1 MANYGIINEEKTKI
15 NGGNMKILVINCGSS
30 SLKYQLF
37 NMDNEEVMVKGLVER
52 IGIDGSRLIQEK
64 GDDKYTVEEDMKDH
78 TEAVGHVFDAL
89 VDSENGVIK
98 SLSEIDAVGHRF
110 VHGGE
115 KITKSSLIDEEV
127 REAIEEYTKFAPLH
141 NPANLMGLEACEKLL
156 AGVPNVA
163 VFDTA
168 FHQTMPEK
176 TFLYGIDYKYYE
188 EDAIRK
194 YGFHGTS
201 HNFITNKTAEI
212 LGKDVK
218 DLNIISCHLGNGS
231 SITAVK
237 NGKSYDTSM
246 GLTPLEG
253 LIMGTR
259 SGDIDPAAITYIMQH
274 KNISANDME
283 NILNK
288 ESGVLGVSG
297 VSSDFR
303 DLEAAAKEGNKRA
316 QYALDMF
323 ITRTKRYIAGYMA
336 EIGSADAIVF
346 TGGIGENSIDM
357 RKEIMDGFQQFGI
370 EIDEEKNKVRGGAH
384 IVSKDD
390 SKVKIM
396 VVATNEE
403 LMIARDTKSIVE
415 A

>member
-1 MANYGIINEEKTKI
+1 MANYGIIIEEKTKI

-37 NMDNEEVMVKGLVER
+37 DMDNEEVMVKGLVER

-64 GDDKYTVEEDMKDH
+64 GDDKYTIEEDMKDH

-98 SLSEIDAVGHRF
+98 DLSEIDAVGHRF

-115 KITKSSLIDEEV
+115 KITKSTLIDSDV
-127 REAIEEYTKFAPLH
+127 RKAIEEYTKFAPLH

-156 AGVPNVA
+156 SGVPNVA

-168 FHQTMPEK
+168 FHQTMPER

-188 EDAIRK
+188 EDGIRK

-201 HNFITNKTAEI
+201 HKFITNKTAEL
-212 LGKDVK
+212 LGKDVSE
-218 DLNIISCHLGNGS
+218 LNIISCHLGNGS

-237 NGKSYDTSM
+237 DGKSYDTSM

-259 SGDIDPAAITYIMQH
+259 SGDIDPTAVTYIMQEN
-274 KNISANDME
+274 NISPKEME

-323 ITRTKRYIAGYMA
+323 ITRAKRYIAGYMA
-336 EIGSADAIVF
+336 EIGSVDAIVF

-357 RKEIMDGFQQFGI
+357 RKDIMDGFQQFGI
-370 EIDEEKNKVRGGAH
+370 EIDEEKNNVRGGAH
-384 IVSKDD
+384 EVSTDD
-390 SKVKIM
+390 SKVKVM

>member
-1 MANYGIINEEKTKI
+1 
-15 NGGNMKILVINCGSS
+15 MKILVINCGSS

-37 NMDNEEVMVKGLVER
+37 DMDNEEVMVKGLVER

-64 GDDKYTVEEDMKDH
+64 GDDKYTIEEDMKDH

-98 SLSEIDAVGHRF
+98 DLSEIDAVGHRF

-115 KITKSSLIDEEV
+115 KITKSTLIDSDV
-127 REAIEEYTKFAPLH
+127 RKAIEEYTKFAPLH

-156 AGVPNVA
+156 EGVPNVA

-168 FHQTMPEK
+168 FHQTMPER

-188 EDAIRK
+188 EDGIRK

-201 HNFITNKTAEI
+201 HKFITNKTAEL
-212 LGKDVK
+212 LGKDVNE
-218 DLNIISCHLGNGS
+218 LNIISCHLGNGS

-237 NGKSYDTSM
+237 DGKSYDTSM

-259 SGDIDPAAITYIMQH
+259 SGDIDPTAVTYIMQEN
-274 KNISANDME
+274 NISPKEME

-303 DLEAAAKEGNKRA
+303 DLEAAAKEGNERA

-323 ITRTKRYIAGYMA
+323 ITRAKRYIAGYMA
-336 EIGSADAIVF
+336 EIGSVDAIVF
-346 TGGIGENSIDM
+346 TGGIGENSIEM
-357 RKEIMDGFQQFGI
+357 RKDIMDGFQQFGI
-370 EIDEEKNKVRGGAH
+370 EIDEEKNNVRGGAH
-384 IVSKDD
+384 EVSTDD
-390 SKVKIM
+390 SKVKVM

-415 A
+415 AWQKVFRII

>member
-1 MANYGIINEEKTKI
+1 
-15 NGGNMKILVINCGSS
+15 MKILVINCGSS

-37 NMDNEEVMVKGLVER
+37 DMDNEEVMVKGLVER

-64 GDDKYTVEEDMKDH
+64 GDDKYTIEEDMKDH

-98 SLSEIDAVGHRF
+98 DLSEIDAVGHRF

-115 KITKSSLIDEEV
+115 KITKSTLIDSDV
-127 REAIEEYTKFAPLH
+127 RKAIEEYTKFAPLH

-156 AGVPNVA
+156 EGVPNVA

-168 FHQTMPEK
+168 FHQTMPER

-188 EDAIRK
+188 EDGIRK

-201 HNFITNKTAEI
+201 HKFITNKTAEL
-212 LGKDVK
+212 LGKDVSE
-218 DLNIISCHLGNGS
+218 LNIISCHLGNGS

-237 NGKSYDTSM
+237 EGKSYDTSM

-259 SGDIDPAAITYIMQH
+259 SGDIDPTAVTYIMQEN
-274 KNISANDME
+274 NISPKEME

-303 DLEAAAKEGNKRA
+303 DLEAAAKEGNERA

-323 ITRTKRYIAGYMA
+323 ITRAKRYIAGYMA
-336 EIGSADAIVF
+336 EIGSVDAIVF
-346 TGGIGENSIDM
+346 TGGIGENSIEM
-357 RKEIMDGFQQFGI
+357 RKDIMDGFQQFGI
-370 EIDEEKNKVRGGAH
+370 EIDEEKNNVRGGAH
-384 IVSKDD
+384 EVSTDD
-390 SKVKIM
+390 SKVKVM

>member
-1 MANYGIINEEKTKI
+1 
-15 NGGNMKILVINCGSS
+15 MKILVINCGSS

-37 NMDNEEVMVKGLVER
+37 DMDNEEVMVKGLVER

-64 GDDKYTVEEDMKDH
+64 GDDKYTIEEDMKDH

-98 SLSEIDAVGHRF
+98 DLSEIDAVGHRF

-115 KITKSSLIDEEV
+115 KITKSTLIDSDV
-127 REAIEEYTKFAPLH
+127 RKAIEEYTKFAPLH

-156 AGVPNVA
+156 EGVPNVA

-168 FHQTMPEK
+168 FHQTMPER

-188 EDAIRK
+188 EDGIRK

-201 HNFITNKTAEI
+201 HKFITNKTAEL
-212 LGKDVK
+212 LGKDVSE
-218 DLNIISCHLGNGS
+218 LNIISCHLGNGS

-237 NGKSYDTSM
+237 DGKSYDTSM

-259 SGDIDPAAITYIMQH
+259 SGDIDPTAVTYIMQEN
-274 KNISANDME
+274 NISPKEME

-303 DLEAAAKEGNKRA
+303 DLEAAAKEGNERA

-323 ITRTKRYIAGYMA
+323 ITRAKRYIAGYMA
-336 EIGSADAIVF
+336 EIGSVDAIVF

-357 RKEIMDGFQQFGI
+357 RKDIMDGFQQFGI
-370 EIDEEKNKVRGGAH
+370 EIDEEKNNVRGGAH
-384 IVSKDD
+384 EVSTDD
-390 SKVKIM
+390 SKVKVM

>member
-78 TEAVGHVFDAL
+78 TEAVGYVFDAL

-176 TFLYGIDYKYYE
+176 
-188 EDAIRK
+188 
-194 YGFHGTS
+194 
-201 HNFITNKTAEI
+201 NFPIWYRLQI
-212 LGKDVK
+212 LRRRCD
-218 DLNIISCHLGNGS
+218 
-231 SITAVK
+231 
-237 NGKSYDTSM
+237 
-246 GLTPLEG
+246 
-253 LIMGTR
+253 
-259 SGDIDPAAITYIMQH
+259 
-274 KNISANDME
+274 
-283 NILNK
+283 
-288 ESGVLGVSG
+288 
-297 VSSDFR
+297 
-303 DLEAAAKEGNKRA
+303 
-316 QYALDMF
+316 
-323 ITRTKRYIAGYMA
+323 
-336 EIGSADAIVF
+336 
-346 TGGIGENSIDM
+346 
-357 RKEIMDGFQQFGI
+357 
-370 EIDEEKNKVRGGAH
+370 
-384 IVSKDD
+384 
-390 SKVKIM
+390 
-396 VVATNEE
+396 
-403 LMIARDTKSIVE
+403 
-415 A
+415 

>member
-1 MANYGIINEEKTKI
+1 
-15 NGGNMKILVINCGSS
+15 MKILVINCGSS

-37 NMDNEEVMVKGLVER
+37 DMDNEEVMVKGLVER

-64 GDDKYTVEEDMKDH
+64 GDDKYTIEEDMKDH

-98 SLSEIDAVGHRF
+98 DLSEIDAVGHRF

-115 KITKSSLIDEEV
+115 KITKSTLIDSDV
-127 REAIEEYTKFAPLH
+127 RKAIEEYTKFAPLH

-156 AGVPNVA
+156 EGVPNVA

-168 FHQTMPEK
+168 FHQTMPER

-188 EDAIRK
+188 EDGIRK

-201 HNFITNKTAEI
+201 HKFITNKTAEL
-212 LGKDVK
+212 LGKDVNE
-218 DLNIISCHLGNGS
+218 LNIISCHLGNGS

-237 NGKSYDTSM
+237 EGKSYDTSM

-259 SGDIDPAAITYIMQH
+259 SGDIDPTAVTYIMQEN
-274 KNISANDME
+274 NIAPKEME

-323 ITRTKRYIAGYMA
+323 ITRAKRYIAGYMA
-336 EIGSADAIVF
+336 EIGSVDAIVF

-357 RKEIMDGFQQFGI
+357 RKDIMDGFQQFGI
-370 EIDEEKNKVRGGAH
+370 EIDEEKNNVRGGAH
-384 IVSKDD
+384 EVSTDD
-390 SKVKIM
+390 SKVIVM

-415 A
+415 AWQKVFRII

>member
-1 MANYGIINEEKTKI
+1 
-15 NGGNMKILVINCGSS
+15 MKILVINCGSS

-37 NMDNEEVMVKGLVER
+37 DMANEEVMVKGLVER
-52 IGIDGSRLIQEK
+52 IGIDGSRLIQEN
-64 GDDKYTVEEDMKDH
+64 GDDEFTIEEDMKDH
-78 TEAVGHVFDAL
+78 TDAVGHVFDAL

-98 SLSEIDAVGHRF
+98 DLSEIDAVGHRF

-115 KITKSSLIDEEV
+115 KITKSCLIDKEV
-127 REAIEEYTKFAPLH
+127 RDAIEEYSKFAPLH

-156 AGVPNVA
+156 EGVPNVA

-188 EDAIRK
+188 EDSIRK

-212 LGKDVK
+212 LGKDVNE
-218 DLNIISCHLGNGS
+218 LNIISCHLGNGS

-237 NGKSYDTSM
+237 EGKSYDTSM

-259 SGDIDPAAITYIMQH
+259 SGDIDPTAVTYIMKE
-274 KNISANDME
+274 KNLTADEME

-303 DLEAAAKEGNKRA
+303 DLEAAAKEGNERA

-323 ITRTKRYIAGYMA
+323 VTRAKRYIAGYMA
-336 EIGSADAIVF
+336 EIGSVDAIVF

-357 RKEIMDGFQQFGI
+357 RKDIMEGFEQFGI
-370 EIDEEKNKVRGGAH
+370 KIDDEKNNVRGGAH
-384 IVSKDD
+384 EVSTDD
-390 SKVKIM
+390 STVKVM

-415 A
+415 AWQRTLIII

>member
-1 MANYGIINEEKTKI
+1 
-15 NGGNMKILVINCGSS
+15 MKILVINCGSS

-37 NMDNEEVMVKGLVER
+37 DMDNEEVMVKGLVER

-64 GDDKYTVEEDMKDH
+64 GDDKYTIEEDMKDH

-98 SLSEIDAVGHRF
+98 DLSEIDAVGHRF

-115 KITKSSLIDEEV
+115 KITKSTLIDSDV
-127 REAIEEYTKFAPLH
+127 RKAIEEYTKFAPLH

-156 AGVPNVA
+156 EGVPNVA

-168 FHQTMPEK
+168 FHQTMPER

-188 EDAIRK
+188 EEGIRK

-201 HNFITNKTAEI
+201 HKFITNKTAEL
-212 LGKDVK
+212 LGKDVNE
-218 DLNIISCHLGNGS
+218 LNIISCHLGNGS

-237 NGKSYDTSM
+237 GGKSYDTSM

-259 SGDIDPAAITYIMQH
+259 SGDIDPTAVTYIMQEN
-274 KNISANDME
+274 NISPKEME

-303 DLEAAAKEGNKRA
+303 DLEAAAKEGNERA

-323 ITRTKRYIAGYMA
+323 ITRAKRYIAGYMA
-336 EIGSADAIVF
+336 EIGSVDAIVF
-346 TGGIGENSIDM
+346 TGGIGENSIEM
-357 RKEIMDGFQQFGI
+357 RKDIMDGFQQFGI
-370 EIDEEKNKVRGGAH
+370 EIDEEKNNVRGGAH
-384 IVSKDD
+384 EVSTDD
-390 SKVKIM
+390 SKVKVM

-415 A
+415 AWQKVFRII

>member
-1 MANYGIINEEKTKI
+1 
-15 NGGNMKILVINCGSS
+15 MKILVINCGSS

-37 NMDNEEVMVKGLVER
+37 DMDNEEVMVKGLVER

-64 GDDKYTVEEDMKDH
+64 GDDKYTIEEDMKDH

-98 SLSEIDAVGHRF
+98 DLSEIDAVGHRF

-115 KITKSSLIDEEV
+115 KITKSTLIDSDV
-127 REAIEEYTKFAPLH
+127 RKAIEEYTKFAPLH

-156 AGVPNVA
+156 EGVPNVA

-168 FHQTMPEK
+168 FHQTMQER

-188 EDAIRK
+188 EEGIRK

-201 HNFITNKTAEI
+201 HKFITNKTAE
-212 LGKDVK
+212 LLDKDVSE
-218 DLNIISCHLGNGS
+218 LNIISCHLGNGS

-237 NGKSYDTSM
+237 EGKSYDTSM

-259 SGDIDPAAITYIMQH
+259 SGDIDPTAVTYIMQEN
-274 KNISANDME
+274 NISPKEME

-303 DLEAAAKEGNKRA
+303 DLEAAAKEGNERA

-323 ITRTKRYIAGYMA
+323 ITRAKRYIAGYMA
-336 EIGSADAIVF
+336 EIGSVDAIVF

-357 RKEIMDGFQQFGI
+357 RKDIMDGFQQFGI
-370 EIDEEKNKVRGGAH
+370 EIDEEKNNVRGGAH
-384 IVSKDD
+384 EVSTDD
-390 SKVKIM
+390 SKVKVM

>member
-1 MANYGIINEEKTKI
+1 
-15 NGGNMKILVINCGSS
+15 MKVLVINCGSS

-52 IGIDGSRLIQEK
+52 IGIEGSKLIQEK
-64 GDDKYTVEEDMKDH
+64 GDDEYIIEENMKDH
-78 TEAVGHVFDAL
+78 TEAVSHVFDAL
-89 VDSENGVIK
+89 VDADNGVIK
-98 SLSEIDAVGHRF
+98 DLSEIDAVGHRF

-115 KITKSSLIDEEV
+115 KITKSSLIDGEV
-127 REAIEEYTKFAPLH
+127 RAAIEEYTKFAPLH

-156 AGVPNVA
+156 PGVKNVA

-168 FHQTMPEK
+168 FHQTMPAE
-176 TFLYGIDYKYYE
+176 TYLYGIDYKYYE
-188 EDAIRK
+188 EDSIRK

-201 HNFITNKTAEI
+201 HNFITNKAAEV
-212 LGKDVK
+212 LGKDLSE
-218 DLNIISCHLGNGS
+218 LNIISAHLGNGS
-231 SITAVK
+231 SICAVK

-253 LIMGTR
+253 LVMGTR
-259 SGDIDPAAITYIMQH
+259 SGDMDPAVVTYLMRKENLNPDQ
-274 KNISANDME
+274 ME
-283 NILNK
+283 NLLNK

-303 DLEAAAKEGNKRA
+303 DLENAANDGNQRA

-323 ITRTKRYIAGYMA
+323 ATRAKRYIAGYMA
-336 EIGSADAIVF
+336 EVGACDAIIF
-346 TGGIGENSIDM
+346 TGGIGENSASM
-357 RKEIMDGFQQFGI
+357 RADIMKGFELFGI
-370 EIDEEKNKVRGGAH
+370 KLDPEKNNVRGGCH
-384 IVSKDD
+384 VLSTDD
-390 SKVKIM
+390 SKVKVM
-396 VVATNEE
+396 VIATNEE

>member
-1 MANYGIINEEKTKI
+1 
-15 NGGNMKILVINCGSS
+15 MKILVINCGSS

-37 NMDNEEVMVKGLVER
+37 DMDNEEVMVKGLVER

-64 GDDKYTVEEDMKDH
+64 GDDKYTIEEDMKDH

-98 SLSEIDAVGHRF
+98 DLSEIDAVGHRF

-115 KITKSSLIDEEV
+115 KITKSTLIDSDV
-127 REAIEEYTKFAPLH
+127 RKAIEEYTKFAPLH

-156 AGVPNVA
+156 EGVPNVA

-168 FHQTMPEK
+168 FHQTMPER

-188 EDAIRK
+188 EEGIRK

-201 HNFITNKTAEI
+201 HKFITNKTAEL
-212 LGKDVK
+212 LGKDV
-218 DLNIISCHLGNGS
+218 DELNIISCHLGNGS

-237 NGKSYDTSM
+237 DGKSYDTSM

-259 SGDIDPAAITYIMQH
+259 SGDIDPTAVTYIMQEN
-274 KNISANDME
+274 NISPKEME

-323 ITRTKRYIAGYMA
+323 ITRAKRYIAGYMA
-336 EIGSADAIVF
+336 EIGSVDAIVF

-357 RKEIMDGFQQFGI
+357 RKDIMDGFQQFGI
-370 EIDEEKNKVRGGAH
+370 EIDEEKNNVRGGAH
-384 IVSKDD
+384 EVSTDD
-390 SKVKIM
+390 SKVKVM

-415 A
+415 AWQKVFRII

>member
-1 MANYGIINEEKTKI
+1 
-15 NGGNMKILVINCGSS
+15 MKILVINCGSS

-37 NMDNEEVMVKGLVER
+37 DMDNEEVMVKGLVER

-64 GDDKYTVEEDMKDH
+64 GDDKYTIEEDMKDH

-98 SLSEIDAVGHRF
+98 DLSEIDAVGHRF

-115 KITKSSLIDEEV
+115 KITKSTLIDSDV
-127 REAIEEYTKFAPLH
+127 RKAIEEYTKFAPLH

-156 AGVPNVA
+156 EGIPNVA

-168 FHQTMPEK
+168 FHQTMPER

-188 EDAIRK
+188 EDGIRK

-201 HNFITNKTAEI
+201 HKFITNKTAEL
-212 LGKDVK
+212 LGKDVSE
-218 DLNIISCHLGNGS
+218 LNIISCHLGNGS

-237 NGKSYDTSM
+237 EGKSYDTSM

-259 SGDIDPAAITYIMQH
+259 SGDIDPTAVTYIMQEN
-274 KNISANDME
+274 NISPKEME

-303 DLEAAAKEGNKRA
+303 DLEAAAKEGNERA

-323 ITRTKRYIAGYMA
+323 ITRAKRYIAGYMA
-336 EIGSADAIVF
+336 EIGSVDAIVF

-357 RKEIMDGFQQFGI
+357 RKDIMDGFQQFGI
-370 EIDEEKNKVRGGAH
+370 EIDEEKNNVRGGAH
-384 IVSKDD
+384 EVSTDD
-390 SKVKIM
+390 SKVKVM

-415 A
+415 AWQKVFRII